1 MFGFLKKKET
11 PQINE
16 TLYAVTTG
24 NVIPISEVNDPV
36 FSQKMMGDGFAVIP
50 ETGEIYAPIEGK
62 VLSVFQTKH
71 AVGMKMTNGLEVLL
85 HMGIDTVELNG
96 APFTINVTEG
106 TKVSPE
112 TLIATVDL
120 DAITSAGKATD
131 MVIVIT
137 NMDLVKQFDLSK
149 TGQVRAGEAVGTA
162 KA

>member
-24 NVIPISEVNDPV
+24 KVIPISEVNDPV